1 MTVWKWRNL
10 YCCSSQKEN
19 FQNAQN
25 TEKKKTISCLAVS
38 HLNDFTFKTFH
49 NQIIAQYCSFR
60 RKETRKKKNNKI
72 IQQWIKRRQN
82 AGKMKSINRLFSV
95 YTKYKLKMH

>member
-1 MTVWKWRNL
+1 MTVWKCAIYIVVQVKRKI
-10 YCCSSQKEN
+10 SKTHKTQRR
-19 FQNAQN
+19 
-25 TEKKKTISCLAVS
+25 KKTISCLAVS